1 MANTVDSIQSAAITK
16 VDALISDVKTFVTD
30 LKGYASESA
39 SVDGI
44 SITVPIVDGST
55 INAVRAAASALQ
67 PPVFTMWASQMYVP
81 EKPDMESVDYNS
93 VGNAPE
99 FVAAEPIIN
108 LPTAPSAALSGAPG
122 AAPEFTKPSTPDVPT
137 VTLPDVPTFEN
148 VLLPTIPEV
157 TFPEFDS
164 LPPEDEELLEP
175 TFSFTYAEG
184 EYERSLLDPLRAKLL
199 DDLISGGYGID
210 DADEQRLWERAR
222 DREAMATEA
231 SIQET
236 IRRTAARGF
245 QLPPGAMQALIESAQ
260 QSALEKMSSLSREI
274 MIKKADL
281 YVENRKFTIQQV
293 KEVEDMLYK
302 YWSFAQERVLN
313 AAKYTAEF
321 GKQLFNA
328 KVARYQAKM
337 EGYKAKAQ
345 VFDTLVKAVLANLES
360 YKIKMEGAR
369 LSVEVQKL
377 HADVY
382 RTQIEGATAL
392 MGIYKVE
399 MEAAHIQAEIE
410 KIRLDA
416 FRSSVEA
423 YTAQVGAKSAEF
435 GMYKAQIDGEMS
447 KVEIYKAQAQAFGER
462 IHAYTARVNAA
473 DTEAKTR
480 IAVAN
485 QKLDRY
491 RAEIEGYRAAVSAA
505 EVDIKAMSEK
515 YSNDIRKYT
524 ATVEAYAKVSDET
537 TGVAK
542 ANADIAISQAKTLSS
557 HILGQANAL
566 TDHSRMAAG
575 ASAAGIN
582 GLASAANALGSQV
595 SGILATIT

>member
-1 MANTVDSIQSAAITK
+1 MADTPGTIQSNAIAKMTGLVDQIGGFVNDLKAYAASPITVDGLTIPIT
-16 VDALISDVKTFVTD
+16 STD
-30 LKGYASESA
+30 
-39 SVDGI
+39 
-44 SITVPIVDGST
+44 PST
-55 INAVRAAASALQ
+55 IDAIRAAAAATQ
-67 PPVFTMWASQMYVP
+67 PPTFRMWASSIYTPTKP
-81 EKPDMESVDYNS
+81 ELDSVTYNA
-93 VGNAPE
+93 VGDAPE
-99 FVAAEPIIN
+99 FVGAEPIIN
-108 LPTAPSAALSGAPG
+108 IPTAPSAALPGAPG
-122 AAPEFTKPSTPDVPT
+122 AAPEFFSPSIPDAPT
-137 VTLPDVPTFEN
+137 VSLPEAPSFEN
-148 VLLPTIPEV
+148 VSIPIIPEV
-157 TFPEFDS
+157 IFPEFDS

-175 TFSFTYAEG
+175 TFEFFYEEG
-184 EYERSLLDPLRAKLL
+184 EYERSLLDPLRSQLL
-199 DDLISGGYGID
+199 DNLVNGGYGIE

-222 DREAMATEA
+222 DREAMVTEA
-231 SIQET
+231 SIQDT

-245 QLPPGAMQALIESAQ
+245 QLPPGAMQALIEAAQ
-260 QSALEKMSSLSREI
+260 QSSLEKMSSLSREI

-313 AAKYTAEF
+313 TAKYTAEF
-321 GKQLFNA
+321 GQQLYNA

-345 VFDTLVKAVLANLES
+345 VFDTLVRTVLANLES

-399 MEAAHIQAEIE
+399 MEAARIQAEVE
-410 KIRLDA
+410 KIKLDA

-462 IHAYTARVNAA
+462 IRAYSARVGAA
-473 DTEAKTR
+473 DAEAKTK

-485 QKLDRY
+485 LQLDNY
-491 RAEIEGYRAAVSAA
+491 RAEIEGYRANLNAA
-505 EVDIKAMSEK
+505 EIDIKAMSDK
-515 YSNDIRKYT
+515 YTNDLRKYT
-524 ATVEAYAKVSDET
+524 ATVDAYSKVAEENI
-537 TGVAK
+537 GVAK
-542 ANADIAISQAKTLSS
+542 ANADIALSGAKVTSS
-557 HILGQANAL
+557 HILGQGQLLVSHAQ
-566 TDHSRMAAG
+566 MASTAA
-575 ASAAGIN
+575 ASGIN
-582 GLASAANALGSQV
+582 GLATTATAYGNQV